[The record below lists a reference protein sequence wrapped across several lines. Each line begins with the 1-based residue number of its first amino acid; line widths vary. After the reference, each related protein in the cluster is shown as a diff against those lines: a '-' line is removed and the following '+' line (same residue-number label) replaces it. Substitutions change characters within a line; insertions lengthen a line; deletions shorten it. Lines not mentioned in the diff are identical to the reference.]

1 MPTIEAY
8 KVKSGTSP
16 AIKNHVFRLRKN
28 NHYNLCQVSK
38 FTVSNVNSV
47 FNRRESASH
56 LKPVIWEFILTDK
69 KQKLSQSVFKK
80 KQQKIET

>member
-8 KVKSGTSP
+8 KVNSGTSP

-56 LKPVIWEFILTDK
+56 LKPVIWEFIL
-69 KQKLSQSVFKK
+69 QKLSQSVFKK
-80 KQQKIET
+80 KQQKTET